1 MSALL
6 PTYARSELSFARG
19 EGAYL
24 FTASGERYRIVD
36 PVFAAWVRRQRP
48 GSRAIPDAATT
59 SSGQERPSGP
69 HRRRK
74 KS

>member
-24 FTASGERYRIVD
+24 YTAT
-36 PVFAAWVRRQRP
+36 PLAK
-48 GSRAIPDAATT
+48 SR
-59 SSGQERPSGP
+59 
-69 HRRRK
+69 
-74 KS
+74 